1 LAKTYTFAR
10 QLERELGTTQKLLVD
25 ANRGAERNAKAN
37 WQLAG
42 HVNKARAELA
52 KWQALAGQLAEALTF
67 WDVNHPAFA
76 AYEAAK
82 AGSLPD
88 PLAEAVKR
96 MEAVPMDEMCNGFAA
111 MDLSWATLGE
121 MVGAVRARLIQA
133 AQGLPAKK
141 PAASLDEPP
150 GPA

>member
-1 LAKTYTFAR
+1 MSDTPRTDSHQDKMEVEELDVELAKTYTFAR

-37 WQLAG
+37 WELAG

-82 AGSLPD
+82 ESQSTK
-88 PLAEAVKR
+88 LATH
-96 MEAVPMDEMCNGFAA
+96 D
-111 MDLSWATLGE
+111 
-121 MVGAVRARLIQA
+121 
-133 AQGLPAKK
+133 
-141 PAASLDEPP
+141 
-150 GPA
+150 